1 MEENHAFVG
10 TDDIIQDGSSNRC
23 KTTTMNDRRLVEE
36 DNLNIATMSDFQF
49 SESLDA
55 LIDNSYTE
63 NAATQS
69 PTSSDVPT
77 CFDVDETSFAQLAQ
91 QEQQQQQPVTVHDN
105 SYSSLPVNNSGNN
118 IIQQQQQ
125 QQSTAS
131 NPFFPNFSTPQQ
143 MMMPLGVDPNSFLT
157 ATQNNNFVASSNSS
171 MPPLTLQ
178 QSIEA
183 FGQSIASHNLQ
194 QQQQQQQQQQVFT
207 VPSFAAVMCAPP
219 PLHTMSTS
227 FSTLPMVGSNMSL
240 GGVSSSTTAA
250 VKKRGHNST
259 FPISEDESDFRKRK
273 SDRNAREQQRAQQV
287 TDQIAHLRDLIVRSG
302 VALDKVD
309 KFSTLIAVEQ
319 YIRSLQT
326 KSLELKT
333 EHDNLLATLQQTSE
347 LVNSQYVSSASPVP
361 VSSGGEESFQAQD
374 SSDQDTDDLSEGDT
388 TAPLMKEVN
397 YKWIFNCCPF
407 ATGVASIDGRF
418 LDCNKEFEVMT
429 GYTRAELL
437 PLEHQNIND
446 DEEAVGDNTSK
457 PEAPKSTTPDDTA
470 QPSTPKK
477 SRNMSIFNV
486 LHRECIERLF
496 CAMSTVLQKC
506 NNTEVD
512 EDKTESDEEEKGG
525 DSITQEVMLCKRSN
539 QKVGLRTCSYPS
551 SILFPMLTVSFLSF
565 FFLHQATIRITLVRS
580 PKGLPRFFNCVLIP
594 LGAA

>member
-1 MEENHAFVG
+1 MEVNHAFVE
-10 TDDIIQDGSSNRC
+10 TDDIIQDRSSNSC
-23 KTTTMNDRRLVEE
+23 KTTLNDRLRVEEE

-55 LIDNSYTE
+55 LIDIPYTE
-63 NAATQS
+63 NTATQS

-77 CFDVDETSFAQLAQ
+77 CFDVDETSILKPLASQ
-91 QEQQQQQPVTVHDN
+91 QDQQQPVTVHDN
-105 SYSSLPVNNSGNN
+105 SYSSFSVNTSGNN
-118 IIQQQQQ
+118 LIQQSMQQHQSSACFSNITAQ
-125 QQSTAS
+125 QL
-131 NPFFPNFSTPQQ
+131 
-143 MMMPLGVDPNSFLT
+143 MMPLGFDPNTFLT
-157 ATQNNNFVASSNSS
+157 ATQNSNFVAMPSTTTSV

-183 FGQSIASHNLQ
+183 FGQSIASQSLQ
-194 QQQQQQQQQQVFT
+194 HGYPVPT
-207 VPSFAAVMCAPP
+207 MPSFATVMCAPP
-219 PLHTMSTS
+219 QHQVSTS
-227 FSTLPMVGSNMSL
+227 FSTIPMVGSNMSL
-240 GGVSSSTTAA
+240 GGAISSSATAA
-250 VKKRGHNST
+250 TRKRGHTST

-319 YIRSLQT
+319 YIRNLQT
-326 KSLELKT
+326 KSLELKA

-347 LVNSQYVSSASPVP
+347 LVNSQYVSSTSPMP

-374 SSDQDTDDLSEGDT
+374 SSDQDTDDHSEGDT
-388 TAPLMKEVN
+388 TTPLMKEVN
-397 YKWIFNCCPF
+397 YKWIFDCCPF

-429 GYTRAELL
+429 GYTRSELL
-437 PLEHQNIND
+437 PLEHRSNCEG
-446 DEEAVGDNTSK
+446 EESCETSK
-457 PEAPKSTTPDDTA
+457 TQASKSRTPEDTTL
-470 QPSTPKK
+470 PSTPKK
-477 SRNMSIFNV
+477 SRNMSIFNI

-506 NNTEVD
+506 NNPDSE
-512 EDKTESDEEEKGG
+512 EENCNKSENEDEEKCG
-525 DSITQEVMLCKRSN
+525 DTITQEVILCKRSN
-539 QKVGLRTCSYPS
+539 QK
-551 SILFPMLTVSFLSF
+551 
-565 FFLHQATIRITLVRS
+565 ATIRITLVRS

-594 LGAA
+594 LGPA